1 MLRVLHYVSVMDRG
15 GQETFIMNLFR
26 KIDRSQIQFDFL
38 CSEMRPG
45 ECDTEIH
52 ELGGH
57 IHYVKPVSRKGLLKH
72 LEGILVLGK
81 QLRQMPEPY
90 DVFHIHNHH
99 AFSALLSV
107 LAAKLGGVKTIVV
120 HSHNTSTQYHL
131 QAHAVCKRIL
141 AWFNVRRFACSQAAG
156 EWMFTSN
163 NFTVIHNGLD
173 LNEFTFDPWKREE
186 VRKEF
191 NWTDKRIIGH
201 VGRFNAQKNH
211 MFLIEIFAALHE
223 KMQDAHLVLVG
234 KGELEDEVR
243 RRVEE
248 KGLSDFVSFLG
259 VRDDVQRLYQ
269 GMDLFLFPSC
279 YEGLGIVLIEAQI
292 CGLPCVVS
300 DVIPSESIF
309 VENTVK
315 MSLQSS
321 SELWAEK
328 CMLLLKNVE
337 NRNNNVSVLRSAG
350 YDSIDIANNLE
361 RIYLM

>member
-1 MLRVLHYVSVMDRG
+1 
-15 GQETFIMNLFR
+15 
-26 KIDRSQIQFDFL
+26 
-38 CSEMRPG
+38 
-45 ECDTEIH
+45 
-52 ELGGH
+52 
-57 IHYVKPVSRKGLLKH
+57 
-72 LEGILVLGK
+72 
-81 QLRQMPEPY
+81 
-90 DVFHIHNHH
+90 
-99 AFSALLSV
+99 
-107 LAAKLGGVKTIVV
+107 
-120 HSHNTSTQYHL
+120 
-131 QAHAVCKRIL
+131 
-141 AWFNVRRFACSQAAG
+141 
-156 EWMFTSN
+156 MFTSN